1 MKLKTTLLVAS
12 IATLAALPLTTS
24 LAAGGWSSN
33 PSVAASSSCNS
44 LNTFGTATGVTGN
57 GTNGQPGTFSVGDSV
72 TLTVTM
78 GTATSSSVSIVGN
91 STGTPV
97 LAGPLVG
104 AGSISYKVT
113 GPLPSG
119 SIGIGYFANSTTPTN
134 GTVNVTITCGDAPS
148 APIPVW
154 SPVAM
159 GAAALGLLSFG
170 LLRLRRRR

>member
-1 MKLKTTLLVAS
+1 MKLKTTLLAAS
-12 IATLAALPLTTS
+12 IATLAALPMTTS

-33 PSVAASSSCNS
+33 PSVAASGACGT
-44 LNTFGTATGVTGN
+44 LNALGTTTGVAVN
-57 GTNGQPGTFSVGDSV
+57 GTNGVGGTFTSGDYATV
-72 TLTVTM
+72 TVTM
-78 GTATSSSVSIVGN
+78 GTATSSNVTIVGN

-119 SIGIGYFANSTTPTN
+119 SIGIGWFVNSTTPAN
-134 GTVNVTITCGDAPS
+134 GTVNVTVTCGDAPVP
-148 APIPVW
+148 PIPVW
-154 SPVAM
+154 STASL
-159 GAAALGLLSFG
+159 GAAALGLLGFG